1 MIDSSEAQKP
11 ELIRRYIVV
20 GSRRFSNYW
29 WAFVILLGGFGFLLT
44 GISSYLS
51 FNLLPFINEK
61 NILFF
66 PQGLVMCFYG
76 ILGLIFSCYL
86 WLTIFWGVGGGFNE
100 FNKRQGIVRI
110 FRWGFPGKNRR
121 IDLSYDIKD
130 IEAIR
135 VEIKEG
141 LNPRRILYIRVKGNT
156 TVSNQTSDIRTD
168 KNEVFVKPKV
178 VLKGDVKKAMLVK
191 DNENLLPASN
201 DKKFNINPVESS
213 LMKGKKN
220 VVGITKNLSLQNKRD
235 IPLTRI
241 GQPTTLED
249 IEKQAAELA
258 KFLQVSL
265 EMI

>member
-1 MIDSSEAQKP
+1 MINSSETQKSQ
-11 ELIRRYIVV
+11 LIRRYAVV

-29 WAFVILLGGFGFLLT
+29 WASIILIGGFGFLLT
-44 GISSYLS
+44 GISSYLNS
-51 FNLLPFINEK
+51 DLLPFINSK

-76 ILGLIFSCYL
+76 ILGLIFSSYL
-86 WLTIFWGVGGGFNE
+86 WLTLFWGVGGGFNE
-100 FNKRQGIVRI
+100 FNKKQGIVRL

-121 IDLSYDIKD
+121 IDLSYNIKD

-156 TVSNQTSDIRTD
+156 TS
-168 KNEVFVKPKV
+168 
-178 VLKGDVKKAMLVK
+178 LVK
-191 DNENLLPASN
+191 NFSQNSVKSISPKN
-201 DKKFNINPVESS
+201 TN
-213 LMKGKKN
+213 N
-220 VVGITKNLSLQNKRD
+220 VVGMTQDLPLQNKRD

-249 IEKQAAELA
+249 IEKQTAELA